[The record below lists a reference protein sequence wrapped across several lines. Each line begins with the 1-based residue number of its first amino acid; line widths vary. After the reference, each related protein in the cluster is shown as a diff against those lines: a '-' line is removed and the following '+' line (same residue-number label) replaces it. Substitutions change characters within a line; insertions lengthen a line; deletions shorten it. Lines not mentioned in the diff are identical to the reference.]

1 MICCLKRTDIDEK
14 SGMACIVSSEGGVL
28 MPMLGGKED
37 QIAYLKRKKIPLSRL
52 CRIIK
57 KNK

>member
-14 SGMACIVSSEGGVL
+14 SGMACIASSEGGGLYAYAWWERRPNCVFE
-28 MPMLGGKED
+28 KE
-37 QIAYLKRKKIPLSRL
+37 KNSLSRL